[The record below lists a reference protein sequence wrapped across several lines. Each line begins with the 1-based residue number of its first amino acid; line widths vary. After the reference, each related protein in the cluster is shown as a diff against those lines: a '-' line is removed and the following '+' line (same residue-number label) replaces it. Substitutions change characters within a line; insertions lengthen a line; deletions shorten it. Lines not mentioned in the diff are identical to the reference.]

1 MKKIS
6 LETAMI
12 VSAMSIL
19 GYCYLKNN
27 PDMMCK
33 AKKIIKDTSKM
44 IYTKMDKED

>member
-6 LETAMI
+6 LETVMI

-33 AKKIIKDTSKM
+33 AKKLVKDTSKM
-44 IYTKMDKED
+44 IYNKMDKED